1 MSKEQAEKR
10 FDILTKTI
18 LKELVGCTDKYA
30 ISDSDISLDIENEI
44 TPMFKEK
51 GYDDAQAREILKTYE
66 NMFDEYFDKY
76 WDQVLA
82 TIMKDIM
89 KEWVGRLIP
98 DPNDY
103 PYYPYSYE
111 EAQSE

>member
-1 MSKEQAEKR
+1 MSNEQAEKH
-10 FDILTKTI
+10 FDIITKTI
-18 LKELVGCTDKYA
+18 LEELISCTYKYA
-30 ISDSDISLDIENEI
+30 ISDSDISLDIQNEI
-44 TPMFKEK
+44 TPIFKEK
-51 GYDDAQAREILKTYE
+51 GCDDAQAREILKTYE

-82 TIMKDIM
+82 TIMKKQV
-89 KEWVGRLIP
+89 KEWVGTLIP

-103 PYYPYSYE
+103 PYYPYE